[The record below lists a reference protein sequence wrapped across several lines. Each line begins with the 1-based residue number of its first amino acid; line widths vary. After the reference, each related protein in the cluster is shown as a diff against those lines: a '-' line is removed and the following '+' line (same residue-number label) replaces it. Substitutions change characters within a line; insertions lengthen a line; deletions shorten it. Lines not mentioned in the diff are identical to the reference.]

1 MKVGPLLTLIALA
14 SAFEGH
20 AAAQAIASTVQLTQQ
35 SMDSTKS
42 ASKQQGVHIY
52 GGEVQQAAPSKP
64 GSAQAFYNVN
74 R

>member
-52 GGEVQQAAPSKP
+52 GVKSSRRLPQNLAAPRLSIT
-64 GSAQAFYNVN
+64 
-74 R
+74 